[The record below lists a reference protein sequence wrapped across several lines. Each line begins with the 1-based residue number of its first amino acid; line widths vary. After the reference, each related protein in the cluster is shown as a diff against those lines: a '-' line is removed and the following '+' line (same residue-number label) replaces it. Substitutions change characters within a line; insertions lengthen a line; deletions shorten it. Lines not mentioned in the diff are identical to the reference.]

1 MRSLI
6 SAALEVPAVTM
17 VSNWNFSDKGSWL
30 REKNSAGGLN
40 IESWAK
46 CVAAPECPR
55 PALYDETMN
64 PKRARQGLAEALGGS
79 RGVR

>member
-1 MRSLI
+1 MRSFV

-17 VSNWNFSDKGSWL
+17 LSNWNFSDKGSWL
-30 REKNSAGGLN
+30 RQENSAGRLG

-46 CVAAPECPR
+46 CVPSPECPR
-55 PALYDETMN
+55 PALYDESMT

-79 RGVR
+79 RAGR